1 MHIRVLNSAWRNAEL
16 RKTVRMDALLVRRIR
31 ISFTSWLIYRG
42 VHMTAIKRSWFTIA
56 VLLVGALFCGAMLA
70 GCGSQEQPV
79 SKGSAPIASQSSS
92 TFANAD
98 EEAEAKETAANAQAE
113 QEAEAEAAAA
123 AEAEAA
129 AAAEAEAAEAE
140 AKAEAEARTQKT
152 LEAVKLEQKTKTLE
166 YSKKTVDPLTLVTC
180 DDSSITVST
189 DDKIDL
195 TAIGK
200 ASITYT
206 LALGGQETTRTVEF
220 AVKDTKAPTIKFAK
234 KAPKIEVG
242 DSYDPA
248 DNVKSVKDP
257 ADGALTLVSSEPTAN
272 EGAGEPAYDEGWYT
286 VEGSVDTSTA
296 GVYPISVT
304 AADIHGNVTTKSF
317 DVKVAA
323 PESAATE
330 AQTQSYVLNTSTHVF
345 HHPGCRATKNMK
357 DYNRRD
363 VEATRED
370 VISQGYTSC
379 GTCNP

>member
-1 MHIRVLNSAWRNAEL
+1 
-16 RKTVRMDALLVRRIR
+16 
-31 ISFTSWLIYRG
+31 
-42 VHMTAIKRSWFTIA
+42 MTAIKRSWFTIV

-79 SKGSAPIASQSSS
+79 SKGTTPIASQSSS

-98 EEAEAKETAANAQAE
+98 EEAEAEETAANAQAE

-140 AKAEAEARTQKT
+140 AEAEAEARTQKT

-206 LALGGQETTRTVEF
+206 LALDGQETTRTVEF

-330 AQTQSYVLNTSTHVF
+330 AQTQSYVLNTNTHVF
-345 HHPGCRATKNMK
+345 HRPNCYKIKSIK
-357 DYNRRD
+357 DHNRQD

-370 VISQGYTSC
+370 VISRGYTSC
-379 GTCNP
+379 GICNP